1 MCGRYEY
8 HPHEFSDLR
17 IRFNLD
23 KDLPEFKPSYNI
35 APGQQVPVIIRE
47 DGRNK
52 MKLMRWGLVPS
63 WAPDSSI
70 GNRMINARCETLTE
84 KTSFKQLLGT
94 HRCLI
99 PADGFYEWRR
109 EGKGKVPMRIVMKDR
124 QLFTF
129 AGLWDVWRG
138 DPEGG
143 ELYTFTIIT
152 TTANALLRP
161 IHNRMP
167 VIIDRLATNHWLDP
181 AVSHPGTLSILLQ
194 PLPSELMDAYEVS
207 RLVNDPRNDSPA
219 CITPADWQSPGPLF
233 EI

>member
-47 DGRNK
+47 EGRNK

-63 WAPDSSI
+63 WAPDPSI

-84 KTSFKQLLGT
+84 KPSFKQLLGT
-94 HRCLI
+94 HRCLV

-124 QLFTF
+124 QLFNF

-152 TTANALLRP
+152 TNANALLRP

-167 VIIDRLATNHWLDP
+167 VIVDSLATNHWL
-181 AVSHPGTLSILLQ
+181 HPGDISSSMLSILL
-194 PLPSELMDAYEVS
+194 
-207 RLVNDPRNDSPA
+207 
-219 CITPADWQSPGPLF
+219 
-233 EI
+233 

>member
-1 MCGRYEY
+1 M
-8 HPHEFSDLR
+8 
-17 IRFNLD
+17 
-23 KDLPEFKPSYNI
+23 
-35 APGQQVPVIIRE
+35 IIRE

-52 MKLMRWGLVPS
+52 VKLMRWGLVPS
-63 WAPDSSI
+63 WAPDPSI
-70 GNRMINARCETLTE
+70 GNRMINARSETLTE
-84 KTSFKQLLGT
+84 KPSFKQLLGT

-109 EGKGKVPMRIVMKDR
+109 EGKGKVPMRVVMKDR

-129 AGLWDVWRG
+129 AGLWDVWRS

-152 TTANALLRP
+152 TNANALLRV

-167 VIIDRLATNHWLDP
+167 VIIDNLGGRTWLDP

-194 PLPSELMDAYEVS
+194 PLPSELMDAYEAS
-207 RLVNDPRNDSPA
+207 RLVNDPRNDSAA
-219 CITPADWQSPGPLF
+219 CIAPASWQSPGPLF
-233 EI
+233 D

>member
-1 MCGRYEY
+1 MSIIPG
-8 HPHEFSDLR
+8 EFSDLR

-52 MKLMRWGLVPS
+52 VKLMRWGLVPS
-63 WAPDSSI
+63 WAPDPFI

-84 KTSFKQLLGT
+84 KPSFKQLLGT

-99 PADGFYEWRR
+99 PADGFYEWRTER
-109 EGKGKVPMRIVMKDR
+109 KGKVPMRIVMKDR
-124 QLFTF
+124 QLLTF

-138 DPEGG
+138 DPEDG

-152 TTANALLRP
+152 TNANALLRP

-167 VIIDRLATNHWLDP
+167 VIIDDLAGRTWLDP
-181 AVSHPGTLSILLQ
+181 AFSHPGPLAILLQ

-207 RLVNDPRNDSPA
+207 RLVNDPRNDSAA

-233 EI
+233 D

>member
-23 KDLPEFKPSYNI
+23 KDVPEFKPSYNI
-35 APGQQVPVIIRE
+35 APGQQVPVIVRE

-52 MKLMRWGLVPS
+52 VKLMRWGLVPS
-63 WAPDSSI
+63 WAPDPSI

-84 KTSFKQLLGT
+84 KPSFKQLLGT

-109 EGKGKVPMRIVMKDR
+109 EGRGKVPMRVVMKDR

-152 TTANALLRP
+152 TNANALLRP

-167 VIIDRLATNHWLDP
+167 VIIDRLATNHWLD
-181 AVSHPGTLSILLQ
+181 SGDISSSTLSILLQ

-207 RLVNDPRNDSPA
+207 RLVNDPRNDSAA
-219 CITPADWQSPGPLF
+219 CITPADWQSLGPLF
-233 EI
+233 D

>member
-8 HPHEFSDLR
+8 HPGEFSDLR

-23 KDLPEFKPSYNI
+23 KDLPEFKSSYNI

-47 DGRNK
+47 GGRNK
-52 MKLMRWGLVPS
+52 VKLMRWGLVPS
-63 WAPDSSI
+63 WSPDPSI
-70 GNRMINARCETLTE
+70 GNRMINARSETLTE
-84 KTSFKQLLGT
+84 KPSFKQLLGT

-109 EGKGKVPMRIVMKDR
+109 DGKGKVPMRIVMKDR

-138 DPEGG
+138 DPEDG

-152 TTANALLRP
+152 TNANALLRP

-181 AVSHPGTLSILLQ
+181 GDISSSTLSILLQ
-194 PLPSELMDAYEVS
+194 PFPSELMDAYEVS

-219 CITPADWQSPGPLF
+219 CITPPDWQSAGPLF
-233 EI
+233 ET

>member
-8 HPHEFSDLR
+8 HPAEFSDLR

-52 MKLMRWGLVPS
+52 VKLMRWGLVPS
-63 WAPDSSI
+63 WAPDPSI
-70 GNRMINARCETLTE
+70 GNRMINARCET
-84 KTSFKQLLGT
+84 
-94 HRCLI
+94 

-109 EGKGKVPMRIVMKDR
+109 RGKGKSTDAHCDEGSAAIHLRRLMGRME
-124 QLFTF
+124 
-129 AGLWDVWRG
+129 G
-138 DPEGG
+138 DPEAG

-152 TTANALLRP
+152 TNANALLRP

-167 VIIDRLATNHWLDP
+167 VIIDKLATNHWLDP
-181 AVSHPGTLSILLQ
+181 GDISSRALSILLQ
-194 PLPSELMDAYEVS
+194 PSPNRSYHLAEWAISPPALP
-207 RLVNDPRNDSPA
+207 
-219 CITPADWQSPGPLF
+219 
-233 EI
+233 